1 MRCFLYIIIFAL
13 SFSPASVDAKAHVN
27 VIKLIGP
34 IGPVSVRHIS
44 RAIEQAEADTAECL
58 VIMIDTPGGLLE
70 STQMIIKDMLA
81 ANVPVV
87 VYVAPSGAG
96 AGSAGVFITMSAHIA
111 AMAPGTSIGAAHPVG
126 IGGGIADST
135 MADKIE
141 NFTVSY
147 IRSIAEKHGRNA
159 DWAEQAVRKS
169 VAITS
174 QEALELN
181 VIDLN
186 VSTLDSLMI
195 RIDGLIINV
204 LEGQK
209 VLRTRDAEIRM
220 NEMPWHYD
228 ILNTIS
234 NPNIAYLLM
243 MLGFYGVIYEFIN
256 PGAIFPG
263 VVGGI
268 CVIVGLFALQ
278 TLPIN
283 YAGLMLILLG
293 IGLFAAELSVASG
306 GILAV
311 GGLIATTLGSMM
323 LIDSPYPFLRISMY
337 VIIPSVLATA
347 LFFTFAVGFALKAQK
362 RAPTTGQQGLIGETG
377 IAHSRIDLLGQA
389 IVHGEYWSVESETPI
404 EVGESLQVIELNG
417 LKLKV
422 QRTDRRTA
430 TPESE
435 EGTHV

>member
-1 MRCFLYIIIFAL
+1 
-13 SFSPASVDAKAHVN
+13 
-27 VIKLIGP
+27 
-34 IGPVSVRHIS
+34 
-44 RAIEQAEADTAECL
+44 
-58 VIMIDTPGGLLE
+58 
-70 STQMIIKDMLA
+70 
-81 ANVPVV
+81 
-87 VYVAPSGAG
+87 
-96 AGSAGVFITMSAHIA
+96 
-111 AMAPGTSIGAAHPVG
+111 
-126 IGGGIADST
+126 
-135 MADKIE
+135 
-141 NFTVSY
+141 
-147 IRSIAEKHGRNA
+147 
-159 DWAEQAVRKS
+159 
-169 VAITS
+169 
-174 QEALELN
+174 
-181 VIDLN
+181 
-186 VSTLDSLMI
+186 
-195 RIDGLIINV
+195 
-204 LEGQK
+204 
-209 VLRTRDAEIRM
+209 
-220 NEMPWHYD
+220 
-228 ILNTIS
+228 
-234 NPNIAYLLM
+234 M

-283 YAGLMLILLG
+283 YAGLILILLG

-404 EVGESLQVIELNG
+404 EVGESLLVIELNG

-430 TPESE
+430 TPKSE